1 MVSVNSALEIDLTG
15 QINSEQLGDKPFSGS
30 GGQLDFV
37 RGAYAARNGRSF
49 VALRSTAQEG
59 NVSRVVPKLRGGTVT
74 DPRNDVHMVVTEHGC
89 VNLKGRSI
97 PQRAKAL
104 ISIADP
110 KFREF
115 LESEANSIGLI

>member
-15 QINSEQLGDKPFSGS
+15 QINSEQLGDRPFSGT

-49 VALRSTAQEG
+49 VALRSTAQDG
-59 NVSRVVPKLRGGTVT
+59 NISRIVPRLRGGTVT

-89 VNLKGRSI
+89 VNLKGLSI
-97 PQRAKAL
+97 PQRARAL

-110 KFREF
+110 SFQES
-115 LESEANSIGLI
+115 LESDAKSIGLI